1 MPVVDRTSLLKLD
14 ADLGSALPAELR
26 TLAAERLI
34 VRLERLPAGDW
45 HPQPD
50 EFGARHGIGLL
61 IGDGFIVR
69 HVKLEHRAGAEVL
82 GPGDLLRPWQDDG
95 EYAVYPYVPGWRAVT
110 AVTFAVLDLAFAS
123 RLGPFPEVTAAIT
136 GRAMSR
142 SRRVAG
148 HLVLAQLASVEHRV
162 LLVLWQLAD
171 LWGRVRPDGV
181 LLPVPLTHRLLGLT
195 IGARRPSVTTA
206 LGALAEQDLVRS
218 LGREGFL
225 LLGPPPQDLPLLRGA
240 ATSSLPSRALLSAP
254 PA

>member
-1 MPVVDRTSLLKLD
+1 MSAVHRTSLLDLD
-14 ADLGSALPAELR
+14 PDLGAALPADR
-26 TLAAERLI
+26 RALAEERLV
-34 VRLERLPAGDW
+34 VRLERVRAGDW
-45 HPQPD
+45 QPAPD
-50 EFGARHGIGLL
+50 EFGAQGGVGLL
-61 IGDGFIVR
+61 IGEGFMVR
-69 HVKLEHRAGAEVL
+69 QVELEHRAGAEVL

-110 AVTFAVLDLAFAS
+110 PVTVAVLDLAFAS
-123 RLGPFPEVTAAIT
+123 RLGPFPEVTAELI

-195 IGARRPSVTTA
+195 IGARRPSVTSA
-206 LGALAEQDLVRS
+206 LGALAEQDLVRG

-225 LLGPPPQDLPLLRGA
+225 LVGPPPQGLPLLRGA
-240 ATSSLPSRALLSAP
+240 GTSALPPREAGASAP
-254 PA
+254 S